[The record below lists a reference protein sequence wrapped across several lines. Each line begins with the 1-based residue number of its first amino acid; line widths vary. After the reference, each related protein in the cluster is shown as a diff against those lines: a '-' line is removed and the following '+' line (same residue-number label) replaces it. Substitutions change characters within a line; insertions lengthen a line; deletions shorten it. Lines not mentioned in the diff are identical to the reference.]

1 MRRGRLIREFGDI
14 MDNRAEHS
22 INHRPAASVSVSRR
36 SKRLIAGI
44 IAGFLLAGVE
54 MGAILKINATTVED
68 ARRET
73 SSYDIM
79 TGNIPDQMDAAGDQ
93 GRDAVAR
100 IEKQKAEEEAA
111 RKAQEEIRQ
120 RAAKSIIH
128 PGWSGAPLA
137 KSRGAIEGPSGRET
151 YYNLNMT
158 GVVNGM
164 RRMGFDAANYPY
176 AVREDGAKM
185 LGPYIMVAANL
196 SLRPK
201 GSLVQT
207 SMGIGIVADTGGF
220 AAHNHTQLDIATNW

>member
-1 MRRGRLIREFGDI
+1 

-22 INHRPAASVSVSRR
+22 INHRTAASVSVSRR

-73 SSYDIM
+73 SSYEIM